1 VRGRVTGTGA
11 GAAGVLGESTA
22 TSGNTYGVF
31 GKSGSQSGTP
41 GGVGGVDYTGS
52 PVINPLSLSN
62 QPAGVYGL
70 SASHMGVEGD
80 SGNAGVRGRLMNGS
94 GDPVHLGLLGFSSY
108 GVYSSGDYGG
118 VGAKFFVEPHATDP
132 GKVVRF
138 VALEG
143 NESGTYF
150 RGSARFVNGLA
161 VIPVPEEFRMVSDED
176 GLTVQ
181 LTPVGAAASMFVV
194 SLDLGSVVVRSNRD
208 VKFFYQVNGIRR
220 AFKDYTPIVEGQEF
234 MPYSPSAV
242 PLSSYPAEIQQ
253 RLVAN
258 GTYNADG
265 TINRETAQRL
275 GWDKTRDKAEA
286 GTARPATDHRP

>member
-1 VRGRVTGTGA
+1 
-11 GAAGVLGESTA
+11 
-22 TSGNTYGVF
+22 
-31 GKSGSQSGTP
+31 
-41 GGVGGVDYTGS
+41 
-52 PVINPLSLSN
+52 
-62 QPAGVYGL
+62 
-70 SASHMGVEGD
+70 
-80 SGNAGVRGRLMNGS
+80 MNGS
-94 GDPVHLGLLGFSSY
+94 GDVVHVGLLAFSTY
-108 GVYSSGDYGG
+108 GVYSNGDYGG

-132 GKVVRF
+132 SKVVRF

-150 RGSARFVNGLA
+150 RGSARFVNGSA

-220 AFKDYTPIVEGQEF
+220 AYKDYVPIVEGQEF

-242 PLSSYPAEIQQ
+242 SLGSYPAEIQQ

-275 GWDKTRDKAEA
+275 GWDKTGNKAA
-286 GTARPATDHRP
+286 APKD